1 MSRPLRIEYPGAWYH
16 IMNRG
21 RRTENVFL
29 DKQDYEGFLELV
41 KNSSEMWN
49 VRIAAYCLM
58 SNHYHMLIQTPDAF
72 LSRFMRHV
80 NGVCEFNVGLSRL
93 IRHILFSPL
102 NIKDICK

>member
-16 IMNRG
+16 FMNRG

-49 VRIAAYCLM
+49 VRIAAYCWK
-58 SNHYHMLIQTPDAF
+58 HH
-72 LSRFMRHV
+72 
-80 NGVCEFNVGLSRL
+80 FNFQPISLL
-93 IRHILFSPL
+93 
-102 NIKDICK
+102 